1 MRRLVYQ
8 SVRCAWSWVIAHE
21 PKMWH
26 QAMLK
31 DVSPVFSQAVNL
43 KRNNGSSPSSNGWN
57 DIGSG
62 SIANLNIQ
70 AAFWRG
76 KQLTYQVR
84 MTLIILEPFVWRVR
98 QICRPDSDRHT
109 FIGELD
115 APFPG
120 LGVI

>member
-8 SVRCAWSWVIAHE
+8 SIKCAWSWVIAHE

-31 DVSPVFSQAVNL
+31 DVSPVFSQVVNL

-70 AAFWRG
+70 ASLRRG
-76 KQLTYQVR
+76 KLSRDDPHCSGT
-84 MTLIILEPFVWRVR
+84 I
-98 QICRPDSDRHT
+98 RPLHT
-109 FIGELD
+109 ADLSSQ
-115 APFPG
+115 
-120 LGVI
+120 